1 MMFRSIRIQ
10 ILLLLIWALEKLKD
24 SLTEASE
31 IAVDTNSAS
40 DTEDSATVPES
51 STWDPP
57 DTLTGAVGGERYYVV
72 FVIKAPS
79 PYEQGIYFADWY
91 RLQLKLGCTISAKGV
106 NTKAEAIA
114 DWSRRFSGQ
123 PCKFFKVGEDGDLGF

>member
-1 MMFRSIRIQ
+1 MFRFIRTQ

-31 IAVDTNSAS
+31 IAVDTKSGS
-40 DTEDSATVPES
+40 DSEDSEETVPES

-72 FVIKAPS
+72 FSIRGS

-114 DWSRRFSGQ
+114 DWSRRFSSQ
-123 PCKFFKVGEDGDLGF
+123 PYKFFKVGNDGDLGF